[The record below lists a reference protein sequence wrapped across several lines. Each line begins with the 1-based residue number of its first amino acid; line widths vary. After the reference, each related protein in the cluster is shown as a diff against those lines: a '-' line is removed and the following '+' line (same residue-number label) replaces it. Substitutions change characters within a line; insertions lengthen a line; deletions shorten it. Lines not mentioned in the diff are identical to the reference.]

1 MIIRE
6 GEMQDVGVCKE
17 LCEKKIDC
25 LYFTTSTTLCELY
38 SSCDNLQT
46 LLSSDHTTYA
56 KGTCPGTV
64 VYRPLLVLRQNEF
77 ILSFEIRL

>member
-1 MIIRE
+1 MIKRKVDV
-6 GEMQDVGVCKE
+6 QDVGACKE

-25 LYFTTSTTLCELY
+25 RYFTTSTTLCELY

-64 VYRPLLVLRQNEF
+64 VYRPLLVLRQNAF
-77 ILSFEIRL
+77 ILNLGSR